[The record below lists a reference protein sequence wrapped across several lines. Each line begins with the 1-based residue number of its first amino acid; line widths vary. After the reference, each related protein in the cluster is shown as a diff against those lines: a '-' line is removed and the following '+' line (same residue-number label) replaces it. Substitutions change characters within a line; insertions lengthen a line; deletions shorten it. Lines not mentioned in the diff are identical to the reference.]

1 MRFEAE
7 GGGVRSEYGSGRNPC
22 RKTGSGVARYLY
34 SNEKTVIIFSR
45 LSRSYC
51 AIFYLRCSALVEN
64 TLSEPTIRPIDL
76 CGEKNTCPPDRRSGK
91 AISGGGGGRD
101 LGIRPAQFQDFGCK
115 VPESARP
122 RPKRELYIRNPR
134 FRQGLDLYDG
144 LDSRPSYRFRQGL
157 DLYDGVIL
165 RLGEGRCEVM
175 TDPGGIRAEK
185 RGLAL
190 LVICIPTRKQ

>member
-1 MRFEAE
+1 MPNVCRQGRSAKLPGPPPCVAEFSWKIPGPRRELCIRNPGISDAEFPRQPAPQAEAGTLHPKSWE
-7 GGGVRSEYGSGRNPC
+7 FYTPEPLCAGTCAQGFGGVEFR
-22 RKTGSGVARYLY
+22 
-34 SNEKTVIIFSR
+34 
-45 LSRSYC
+45 
-51 AIFYLRCSALVEN
+51 
-64 TLSEPTIRPIDL
+64 
-76 CGEKNTCPPDRRSGK
+76 
-91 AISGGGGGRD
+91 GGGGLTPQSCRAGWEANSAK
-101 LGIRPAQFQDFGCK
+101 RPGA
-115 VPESARP
+115 
-122 RPKRELYIRNPR
+122 
-134 FRQGLDLYDG
+134 RQGLDLYDG

>member
-1 MRFEAE
+1 MPP
-7 GGGVRSEYGSGRNPC
+7 GPSE
-22 RKTGSGVARYLY
+22 RK
-34 SNEKTVIIFSR
+34 SNFR
-45 LSRSYC
+45 
-51 AIFYLRCSALVEN
+51 
-64 TLSEPTIRPIDL
+64 
-76 CGEKNTCPPDRRSGK
+76 
-91 AISGGGGGRD
+91 GGGGRD

-115 VPESARP
+115 VPVSARP

-165 RLGEGRCEVM
+165 RLGEGRCEVS

>member
-7 GGGVRSEYGSGRNPC
+7 GGGRGSGDLPRNCGFTGAEIVHPRTPVC
-22 RKTGSGVARYLY
+22 RNLRTGVRGCRICLACTRFHAAR
-34 SNEKTVIIFSR
+34 FSR
-45 LSRSYC
+45 ARNWPQLVSVGWVGGQ
-51 AIFYLRCSALVEN
+51 LRETARG
-64 TLSEPTIRPIDL
+64 P
-76 CGEKNTCPPDRRSGK
+76 
-91 AISGGGGGRD
+91 GR
-101 LGIRPAQFQDFGCK
+101 AT
-115 VPESARP
+115 
-122 RPKRELYIRNPR
+122 
-134 FRQGLDLYDG
+134 RQGLDLYDG

>member
-1 MRFEAE
+1 MPP
-7 GGGVRSEYGSGRNPC
+7 GPSE
-22 RKTGSGVARYLY
+22 RK
-34 SNEKTVIIFSR
+34 SNFR
-45 LSRSYC
+45 
-51 AIFYLRCSALVEN
+51 
-64 TLSEPTIRPIDL
+64 
-76 CGEKNTCPPDRRSGK
+76 
-91 AISGGGGGRD
+91 GGGGRD

-115 VPESARP
+115 VPVSARP
-122 RPKRELYIRNPR
+122 RPKRELYIRNP
-134 FRQGLDLYDG
+134 
-144 LDSRPSYRFRQGL
+144 RFRQGL